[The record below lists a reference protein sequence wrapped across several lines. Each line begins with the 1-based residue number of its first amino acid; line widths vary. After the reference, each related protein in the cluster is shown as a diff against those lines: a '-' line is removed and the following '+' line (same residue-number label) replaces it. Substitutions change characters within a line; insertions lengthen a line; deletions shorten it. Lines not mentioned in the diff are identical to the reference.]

1 MSFAGGRGIIQ
12 TTSRK
17 KEVPSMMYAL
27 LCIVILGGAMALN
40 R

>member
-1 MSFAGGRGIIQ
+1 MSFENSRGIIQ
-12 TTSRK
+12 ATSRK

-27 LCIVILGGAMALN
+27 LSIVILGGAMAVS

>member
-1 MSFAGGRGIIQ
+1 MSFPESRGIIQ

-17 KEVPSMMYAL
+17 KEVPGMMYAL
-27 LCIVILGGAMALN
+27 LSIVILGGAMAVS

>member
-27 LCIVILGGAMALN
+27 LSIVILGVAMAVS